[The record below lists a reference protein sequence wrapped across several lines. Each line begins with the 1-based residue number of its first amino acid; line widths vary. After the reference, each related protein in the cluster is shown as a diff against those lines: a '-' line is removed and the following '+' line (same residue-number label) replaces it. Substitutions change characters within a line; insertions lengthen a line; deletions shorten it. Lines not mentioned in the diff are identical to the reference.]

1 MKRLEEAGISIGDF
15 AMSLMESGQAGKGG
29 PEVEAAR
36 PPQLAATDLDI
47 SDVKVPSSMMNK
59 VLQESFGVDNE
70 VPEKVQ
76 EPQISEQE
84 ILQERIVTLKGELV
98 ETINKLTE
106 LVSEMTGIGMTTT
119 QSLGTGYSSNEPTNE
134 PTKENERGRNKRIK
148 KIRRR

>member
-1 MKRLEEAGISIGDF
+1 MQKLEEAGISIGDF

-29 PEVEAAR
+29 AEVEIAR

-106 LVSEMTGIGMTTT
+106 LVSEMAGMGMTTT
-119 QSLGTGYSSNEPTNE
+119 QSLGAGSSVNRTGKY
-134 PTKENERGRNKRIK
+134 RGRNKPTK
-148 KIRRR
+148 KIRRRKK

>member
-1 MKRLEEAGISIGDF
+1 MKPLGEAGISIGGF
-15 AMSLMESGQAGKGG
+15 AMSLVESGQVTKKVQTS
-29 PEVEAAR
+29 EVAR
-36 PPQLAATDLDI
+36 PSELPVSEVDI
-47 SDVKVPSSMMNK
+47 SDVKVPSSMMDE

-106 LVSEMTGIGMTTT
+106 LVSEMAGMGMTTT
-119 QSLGTGYSSNEPTNE
+119 QSLGAGSSVNRTGKY
-134 PTKENERGRNKRIK
+134 RGRNKRTK

>member
-1 MKRLEEAGISIGDF
+1 MKKLEEAGISIGDF
-15 AMSLMESGQAGKGG
+15 AMSLVDSGKAGKGG
-29 PEVEAAR
+29 QEVRSSRSPEL
-36 PPQLAATDLDI
+36 PATDLDI

-119 QSLGTGYSSNEPTNE
+119 QSLGTGYSSNEPT
-134 PTKENERGRNKRIK
+134 KENERGRNKPIR
-148 KIRRR
+148 KIRRREK